1 VAQAYFHKLLTL
13 ELLTLPNFQSKEI
26 IMNLSVNLKQA
37 STLIRNVGTTNTIL
51 LRGQPGVGKSS
62 ILATLGK
69 DLPDYQMCYID
80 CANLDLGDL
89 AMPVIDKENMTTSY
103 APNVRFGVGKNQTRP
118 VVLMLDELGKASRPV
133 MNMLLPTILEHR
145 VGDVP
150 LPTGSIVFATT
161 NLDTDGVGDNIPAHA
176 YNRMTVT
183 NLANPSPDQWIEWA
197 SDNEISP
204 EVMAFAKQYPQVFEC
219 YTDLDAKA
227 KNPYIFNPMTGNVKA
242 YCSPRSLEKASNIIK
257 LRSVLGDATL
267 PALAGTVGEAAA
279 RDMDALINLADQLP
293 LFENIVKE
301 PFKAKVPSS
310 AGALFILAFMLAGRV
325 DAKTIDA
332 VMDYADRMANES
344 FEAHALFITSLAS
357 NKAKVGMACSS
368 RKFTSQAAKL
378 GKFF

>member
-1 VAQAYFHKLLTL
+1 MQ
-13 ELLTLPNFQSKEI
+13 
-26 IMNLSVNLKQA
+26 MSVNLKQA
-37 STLIRNVGTTNTIL
+37 ATLIRNVGTTNTIL

-62 ILATLGK
+62 ILATLGREM
-69 DLPDYQMCYID
+69 PDYHVCYID

-89 AMPVIDKENMTTSY
+89 AMPVIDRENMTTSY

-118 VVLMLDELGKASRPV
+118 VILMLDELGKASRPV

-183 NLANPSPDQWIEWA
+183 VLGNPTADQWIEWA
-197 SDNEISP
+197 SDNSIAP

-219 YTDLDAKA
+219 YTDLDPKA
-227 KNPYIFNPMTGNVKA
+227 KNPYIFNPLTGNVKA

-257 LRSVLGDATL
+257 MRNVLGEATL

-293 LFENIVKE
+293 LFETIVKD

-310 AGALFILAFMLAGRV
+310 AGALFVLSFMLAGRV

-357 NKAKVGMACSS
+357 NKSKVGMACGS